1 MSKNALNAELDPE
14 LKIESSIVAEILQF
28 WRNARANRPMPA
40 RADIN
45 PVDLGPKLL
54 PHILLLDVEHRPRL
68 RFRWRL
74 IGTHTTEVYKRDMTG
89 AYWDEIYSD
98 EVMAS
103 LRLRADWV
111 LEHRLPLRS
120 VGHAT
125 SSERDFESHEAL
137 YMPLSDDGETINMML
152 LASIY
157 TFSSRA

>member
-1 MSKNALNAELDPE
+1 MVHCRQESHRRKALA
-14 LKIESSIVAEILQF
+14 AT
-28 WRNARANRPMPA
+28 AR
-40 RADIN
+40 
-45 PVDLGPKLL
+45 
-54 PHILLLDVEHRPRL
+54 
-68 RFRWRL
+68 
-74 IGTHTTEVYKRDMTG
+74 
-89 AYWDEIYSD
+89 DEIYSD